1 MKGSVFMVK
10 VCQYC
15 GEEYYEVKNIPLY
28 IPETIREI
36 MRFQPRCSCLKII
49 EEEKEKKIEYER
61 KRELIRKKVK
71 KYRDISLI
79 DAKFLKSRFEN
90 DRYGENYLKFS
101 QRYAKRI
108 LDEETFNK
116 GIIFVGKSGTGK
128 TFASSCIANYLME
141 NGKSVLV
148 INFGL
153 YLNKIKR
160 EWAEAEND
168 ILNSVK
174 LCDLLIIDDFGS
186 ERNTEFAIEKAFL
199 LIDTR
204 YRSEKPMIITSNL
217 NLFQLEEKFTAKIRS
232 RIEEMCYL
240 IKVNSKDKRKDANS
254 MFFKYIA

>member
-1 MKGSVFMVK
+1 M
-10 VCQYC
+10 QLP
-15 GEEYYEVKNIPLY
+15 KNY
-28 IPETIREI
+28 RGRE
-36 MRFQPRCSCLKII
+36 K
-49 EEEKEKKIEYER
+49 KKIEYEK

-101 QRYAKRI
+101 KRYAKRI

-174 LCDLLIIDDFGS
+174 LCDLLIIDNFGS

>member
-1 MKGSVFMVK
+1 MVK

-49 EEEKEKKIEYER
+49 
-61 KRELIRKKVK
+61 
-71 KYRDISLI
+71 
-79 DAKFLKSRFEN
+79 
-90 DRYGENYLKFS
+90 
-101 QRYAKRI
+101 
-108 LDEETFNK
+108 
-116 GIIFVGKSGTGK
+116 
-128 TFASSCIANYLME
+128 
-141 NGKSVLV
+141 LV

-168 ILNSVK
+168 ILNSIK